1 MTTDYQKQYYKEHK
15 DVILPRIRENQR
27 TKYNNDLE
35 YKLLKRYQSRID
47 NYFGTKI
54 HKAEDLLKCTPEF
67 FVNWIVW
74 CKKDMNKSK
83 QPWSS
88 IELGHDRWIVFMSV
102 VI

>member
-1 MTTDYQKQYYKEHK
+1 MTTNYQKQYYEEHK

-67 FVNWIVW
+67 
-74 CKKDMNKSK
+74 
-83 QPWSS
+83 
-88 IELGHDRWIVFMSV
+88 L
-102 VI
+102 